1 MKTIIPYFKKYRL
14 VVFLA
19 IITIAINVAASLYQP
34 KLLQRIINAIVTDKM
49 DTVNSIGVQLII
61 IAVIGLIAGAFNTF
75 FAAYV
80 AQGVS
85 ANVRSDLYKKIQ
97 SFSFENIEK
106 FSTSGLVVRMTNDV
120 QQIQALI
127 MMIFQAL
134 IRIPMLFIGA
144 FILAFTTLPKLWW
157 IIIALVLLI
166 GAISMIVFSLMG
178 KQFGIIQGLIERINT
193 IAKENLQGVR
203 VVKSFNQQDSQQ
215 KTFNKTSDDLSKVN
229 IKIGYL
235 FSIIMPVF
243 MFLAQAA
250 VALSIY
256 WITRDGNLL
265 KNPEDLSQ
273 VTAFIN
279 YLSLILFSL
288 IMGGF
293 MMTFASRGFISINRV
308 KEVLDEE
315 PAITYSNNKLE
326 NIDGSVSFKNVSFAY
341 PDDES
346 NVLDNVSFDVNSG
359 EVVGIVGATGSGK
372 STLASLIA
380 RLYDPSEGEILIG
393 NKNIKDLSRKT
404 LRSSVALVLQKAILF
419 SGTIADNLKHGKSN
433 ATAKDMQKAADIA
446 QASEFINTYG
456 NKFNHEVEE
465 RSANFS
471 GGQKQRL
478 SIARGVI
485 GDPKILILD
494 DSTSALDAQSE
505 KLVKEAIDKKLKKTT
520 TFIIAEKISSVIN
533 ANKILVFDQGRL
545 DAVGTHDEL
554 VKKSKIYKAIYQ
566 TQKAKENK

>member
-1 MKTIIPYFKKYRL
+1 MKTINPYFKKYRL

-19 IITIAINVAASLYQP
+19 ILTIAVNVAASLYQP
-34 KLLQRIINAIVTDKM
+34 KLLQRIIEAIVSDKM

-80 AQGVS
+80 SQGVTAS
-85 ANVRSDLYKKIQ
+85 LRSDVYKKIQ

-106 FSTSGLVVRMTNDV
+106 FSSSGLVVRMTNDI
-120 QQIQALI
+120 QQIQNLI
-127 MMIFQAL
+127 MMIFQTL
-134 IRIPMLFIGA
+134 IRIPLLFIGA

-157 IIIALVLLI
+157 IIIVLVVLIGLISALV
-166 GAISMIVFSLMG
+166 FSRMG
-178 KQFGIIQGLIERINT
+178 KQFGIIQGLIEKINT

-203 VVKSFNQQDSQQ
+203 VVKSFNQQDNQQ
-215 KTFNKTSDDLSKVN
+215 KTFNKTSDELSNVN
-229 IKIGYL
+229 IRIGYL
-235 FSIIMPVF
+235 FSLIFPVF

-265 KNPEDLSQ
+265 SNPTDLSQ

-308 KEVLDEE
+308 GEVLKEE
-315 PAITYSNNKLE
+315 PALTYTNDKDE
-326 NIDGSVSFKNVSFAY
+326 NVTGSVSFKNVSFSY
-341 PDDES
+341 PNDDS
-346 NVLDNVSFDVNSG
+346 KVLDDVSFDVKSG
-359 EVVGIVGATGSGK
+359 EMVGIVGATGSGK
-372 STLASLIA
+372 STLATLIA
-380 RLYDPSEGEILIG
+380 RLYDPTEGEILIG
-393 NKNIKDLSRKT
+393 DRNIKDLSRKT
-404 LRSSVALVLQKAILF
+404 LRSTVSLVLQKAILF

-433 ATAKDMQKAADIA
+433 ATTKDMQRAADIA
-446 QASEFINTYG
+446 QASEFVNSYD
-456 NKFNHEVEE
+456 NKFDHEVEE

-533 ANKILVFDQGRL
+533 ANKILVFDEGKL
-545 DAVGTHDEL
+545 DSIGTHKEL
-554 VKKSKIYKAIYQ
+554 IKSSKIYKEIYQ
-566 TQKAKENK
+566 TQKAKEKK

>member
-1 MKTIIPYFKKYRL
+1 M
-14 VVFLA
+14 FLA
-19 IITIAINVAASLYQP
+19 ILTIAVNVAASLYQP
-34 KLLQRIINAIVTDKM
+34 KLLQRIIEAIVSDKM

-80 AQGVS
+80 SQGVTAS
-85 ANVRSDLYKKIQ
+85 LRSDVYKKIQ

-106 FSTSGLVVRMTNDV
+106 FSSSGLVVRMTNDI
-120 QQIQALI
+120 QQIQNLI
-127 MMIFQAL
+127 MMIFQTL
-134 IRIPMLFIGA
+134 IRIPLLFIGA

-157 IIIALVLLI
+157 IIIVLVVLIGLISALV
-166 GAISMIVFSLMG
+166 FSRMG
-178 KQFGIIQGLIERINT
+178 KQFGIIQGLIEKINT

-203 VVKSFNQQDSQQ
+203 VVKSFNQQDNQQ
-215 KTFNKTSDDLSKVN
+215 KTFNKTSDELSDVN
-229 IKIGYL
+229 IRIGYL
-235 FSIIMPVF
+235 FSLIFPVF

-265 KNPEDLSQ
+265 SNPEDLSQ

-308 KEVLDEE
+308 GEVLKEE
-315 PAITYSNNKLE
+315 PALTYTNTKNE
-326 NIDGSVSFKNVSFAY
+326 NVTGSVSFKNVSFSY
-341 PDDES
+341 PNDDS
-346 NVLDNVSFDVNSG
+346 KVLDDVSFDVKSG
-359 EVVGIVGATGSGK
+359 EMVGIVGATGSGK
-372 STLASLIA
+372 STLATLIA
-380 RLYDPSEGEILIG
+380 RLYDPTEGEILIG
-393 NKNIKDLSRKT
+393 DRNIKDLSRKT
-404 LRSSVALVLQKAILF
+404 LRSTVSLVLQKAILF

-433 ATAKDMQKAADIA
+433 ATTKDMQRAADIA
-446 QASEFINTYG
+446 QASEFVNSYD
-456 NKFNHEVEE
+456 NKFDHEVEE

-533 ANKILVFDQGRL
+533 ANKILVFDEGKL
-545 DAVGTHDEL
+545 DSIGTHKEL
-554 VKKSKIYKAIYQ
+554 IKSSKIYKEIYQ
-566 TQKAKENK
+566 TQKAKEKK